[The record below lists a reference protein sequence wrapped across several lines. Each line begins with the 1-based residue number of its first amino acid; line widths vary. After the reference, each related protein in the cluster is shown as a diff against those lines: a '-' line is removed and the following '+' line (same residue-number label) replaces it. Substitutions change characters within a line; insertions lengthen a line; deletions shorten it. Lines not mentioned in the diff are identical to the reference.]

1 MDVANDVSIVVL
13 ELVEGR
19 LLITTYAGI
28 IFSIMQGII
37 VDQHFVNRQRGNT
50 SKDH

>member
-1 MDVANDVSIVVL
+1 MTYHVTECNDVSRGVS
-13 ELVEGR
+13 ELLEGR

-37 VDQHFVNRQRGNT
+37 ID
-50 SKDH
+50 